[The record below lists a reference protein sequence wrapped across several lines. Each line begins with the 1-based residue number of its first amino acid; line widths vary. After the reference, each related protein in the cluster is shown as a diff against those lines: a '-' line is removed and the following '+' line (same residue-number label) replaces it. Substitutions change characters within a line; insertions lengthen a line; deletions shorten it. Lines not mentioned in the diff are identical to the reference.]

1 MKKLIL
7 LGFITGLF
15 GAVSAILITDA
26 VSFSNNWQ
34 YFAVGSS
41 ISVIISILLVQAL
54 YRKYIEFTKDSHDA
68 IRRAKQALNRQ

>member
-34 YFAVGSS
+34 YFAVGSG